1 MTCVP
6 DAVTHCQ
13 SDKHLAIT
21 SGDEVGA
28 CKSISIIIVYCGCLW
43 NLIHDSIYLSESQ
56 ETADAFST
64 PSSKRK
70 EDETIEQDDLSS
82 TSKKPCTRSIKIEMV
97 EEANKI
103 EVELLNYNNTKSNNQ
118 TPVSILTTDSH
129 FHS

>member
-6 DAVTHCQ
+6 DAVTHFQ

-28 CKSISIIIVYCGCLW
+28 CKSISIIIV
-43 NLIHDSIYLSESQ
+43 ERQ
-56 ETADAFST
+56 ETADAVST

-70 EDETIEQDDLSS
+70 EDESIEQGDLSS

-97 EEANKI
+97 EEANK
-103 EVELLNYNNTKSNNQ
+103 KR
-118 TPVSILTTDSH
+118 
-129 FHS
+129 

>member
-28 CKSISIIIVYCGCLW
+28 Y
-43 NLIHDSIYLSESQ
+43 SIYLSESQ
-56 ETADAFST
+56 ETADAVST

-70 EDETIEQDDLSS
+70 
-82 TSKKPCTRSIKIEMV
+82 
-97 EEANKI
+97 
-103 EVELLNYNNTKSNNQ
+103 
-118 TPVSILTTDSH
+118 
-129 FHS
+129 

>member
-28 CKSISIIIVYCGCLW
+28 CKSISIIIALW
-43 NLIHDSIYLSESQ
+43 NLIQDSIYLSESQ
-56 ETADAFST
+56 ETADAVST
-64 PSSKRK
+64 PASKRK
-70 EDETIEQDDLSS
+70 EDETIEQGDLSS

-97 EEANKI
+97 EEANK
-103 EVELLNYNNTKSNNQ
+103 KR
-118 TPVSILTTDSH
+118 
-129 FHS
+129 

>member
-21 SGDEVGA
+21 SGDEIGA
-28 CKSISIIIVYCGCLW
+28 CKSISIII
-43 NLIHDSIYLSESQ
+43 DSIYLSESQ

-70 EDETIEQDDLSS
+70 EDETIEQGDLSS

-97 EEANKI
+97 EEANK
-103 EVELLNYNNTKSNNQ
+103 KR
-118 TPVSILTTDSH
+118 
-129 FHS
+129 